1 MRDFEIIAVDFDG
14 TLCEDIYP
22 YIGAP
27 NEALIDEIKARQAYG
42 DRIILWTCRS
52 GKLLE
57 DAVRWCEAEHD
68 LIFDAVN
75 ENLPGLI
82 AAYGNDSRKVFA
94 DTYID
99 DRSCCTKFN
108 LPFKV
113 ERTEDG
119 TMEKVNP

>member
-27 NEALIDEIKARQAYG
+27 NTALIDEIKQRQEVG
-42 DRIILWTCRS
+42 DRIILWTCRV
-52 GKLLE
+52 GKLLN
-57 DAVRWCEAEHD
+57 DAVRWCAHEHG

-82 AAYGNDSRKVFA
+82 AAYGSDSRKVYA
-94 DTYID
+94 DKYID
-99 DRSCCTKFN
+99 DRSCCAEYN
-108 LPFKV
+108 LPFKA
-113 ERTEDG
+113 ERT
-119 TMEKVNP
+119 